1 MIRAVEKIKGTG
13 VLWEV
18 MGRCVQVWDRY
29 SPGRLGGHCGGNEP
43 GGHLRNRVSGRGHGA
58 FRPPLQDSGLG
69 SE

>member
-1 MIRAVEKIKGTG
+1 MGGHGQVCAG
-13 VLWEV
+13 VGPLFPREA
-18 MGRCVQVWDRY
+18 
-29 SPGRLGGHCGGNEP
+29 GGHCGGNEP